1 MKKIP
6 PCGGI
11 FYVCI
16 FTPWVHGGG
25 GCTNK
30 KIVIGIV
37 LCLSRFFA
45 KIQPF
50 FDKNSQF
57 SLDNIGVR
65 GYSMFAFRVNK
76 ERKKHR
82 NLRIL
87 TDL

>member
-1 MKKIP
+1 MYVYSPHGCMVVAVVPIKKLSLGLF
-6 PCGGI
+6 C
-11 FYVCI
+11 VC
-16 FTPWVHGGG
+16 P
-25 GCTNK
+25 
-30 KIVIGIV
+30 
-37 LCLSRFFA
+37 SFFA